1 MDKGKKDPSTFFFAI
16 LFKGGYQMAR
26 PYKRKFTMRSPEE
39 KEAIVLEAIEN
50 GPNKTFKKHDINK
63 QLLQR
68 WVRKYLEN
76 GIDGLKSKT
85 GKGKHLGKG
94 NHLAGLS
101 RKKAKTKEEE
111 LQLKVMKLE
120 IEVARLKKGYQVKG
134 VGSKK
139 EYVTIKDLN
148 TKS

>member
-1 MDKGKKDPSTFFFAI
+1 
-16 LFKGGYQMAR
+16 
-26 PYKRKFTMRSPEE
+26 MRSPEE
-39 KEAIVLEAIEN
+39 KEAIVLESFQN
-50 GPNKTFKKHDINK
+50 GST
-63 QLLQR
+63 R
-68 WVRKYLEN
+68 TAEKYNIYPRILEKWRAKYRSQ
-76 GIDGLKSKT
+76 GIDGLRSQT
-85 GKGKHLGKG
+85 GKTSHGF
-94 NHLAGLS
+94 NHLSKLQN
-101 RKKAKTKEEE
+101 KKNKTKEEE